1 MSTVENNSVADAP
14 TLVAHHPDTTVVS
27 ADGVPHTDPV
37 LGAAAAAAPETKPE
51 ETTADSQIQSEAA
64 AAAATT
70 EAPKA
75 ESAAVPVVE
84 PITEGLLNYKG
95 PGLLK

>member
-1 MSTVENNSVADAP
+1 MSTVENSSVADAP
-14 TLVAHHPDTTVVS
+14 TLVAQHPETTVVS

-37 LGAAAAAAPETKPE
+37 LGAAAAAETKPE

-64 AAAATT
+64 AAAANT

-75 ESAAVPVVE
+75 EAAAVPVVE